1 MKRFSLFSLLGAGLV
16 AALFMLNACKK
27 EVVQNT
33 LPEIKDGTPVTSRSQ
48 VTYGV
53 EVYTG
58 GAPSQIIE
66 MDNNTGNVTNV
77 TPQAFYVD
85 NGGNTINLDN
95 LKGICLTSWGQY
107 FITTGNPV
115 NPGPIPSVIYSN
127 ALYKVNPQTGQSSY
141 ASTCPFGTVSDLEHD
156 PLTLNFY
163 GLLNNSN
170 SIVEIVDNNN
180 NYGTYNGPFAITG
193 IAPGYTLK
201 GLSLVRDVNG
211 LYFVGCATRAGA
223 PLTAKLYQ
231 IPANGGAA
239 TFLTDLDPVADM
251 AGGHCGIGFDIDFNQ
266 LLINRGP
273 FSTLIP
279 GLNIL
284 KWNIPLA
291 PVSPTG
297 NWGGL
302 GFDFEDLTSD
312 VQ

>member
-1 MKRFSLFSLLGAGLV
+1 MKRFSLFSLLFLGIFA
-16 AALFMLNACKK
+16 AALFLNACQK
-27 EVVQNT
+27 EVPQAAVQS
-33 LPEIKDGTPVTSRSQ
+33 IKDDASATNRSQ

-58 GAPSQIIE
+58 AAASQIVE
-66 MDNNTGNVTNV
+66 LDNNTGNVNGTA
-77 TPQAFYVD
+77 PQAFYVD
-85 NGGNTINLDN
+85 NNGNTINLDN
-95 LKGICLTSWGQY
+95 IKGICLTSWGQY
-107 FITTGNPV
+107 FLTTGNPA
-115 NPGPIPSVIYSN
+115 NPTLGPTSIYNN
-127 ALYKVNPQTGQSSY
+127 ALFKVDPASGQCSY
-141 ASTCPFGTVSDLEHD
+141 ASTGPNTVSDLEHD
-156 PLTLNFY
+156 PQTLNFY

-170 SIVEIVDNNN
+170 SIIEIVDNFN

-201 GLSLVRDVNG
+201 GLTLVRDNVFG
-211 LYFVGCATRAGA
+211 MYFVGCATRTGS
-223 PLTAKLYQ
+223 PIPAKLYE

-239 TFLTDLDPVADM
+239 TFITDLDPVADM
-251 AGGHCGIGFDIDFNQ
+251 AGGHCGIGFDIDFEQ

-273 FSTLIP
+273 FSPSIP

-284 KWNIPLA
+284 KWQPPFAL
-291 PVSPTG
+291 VSPTG